1 MKLGKIGHVGIVVKD
16 MEEAKAR
23 YSALTGIDT
32 WYELVYDAPPEIYYK
47 GERRLSDVRL
57 LLGGKGHTAVE
68 LICSTGDDNI
78 YTEFLRR
85 HGEMIH
91 HMEYNVKNLDEEL
104 RRAESLGL
112 TVFQRASFV
121 SAGTTVR
128 YAYVGKSEDDA
139 LFELI
144 EATLPMGIKK
154 GDVPLELQLGTLTG
168 TYKKVK

>member
-1 MKLGKIGHVGIVVKD
+1 M
-16 MEEAKAR
+16 
-23 YSALTGIDT
+23 
-32 WYELVYDAPPEIYYK
+32 
-47 GERRLSDVRL
+47 
-57 LLGGKGHTAVE
+57 
-68 LICSTGDDNI
+68 
-78 YTEFLRR
+78 
-85 HGEMIH
+85 
-91 HMEYNVKNLDEEL
+91 

-154 GDVPLELQLGTLTG
+154 GDVPLELQLGALTG